1 MGVNKRRISENMIK
15 NCLSKQ
21 QSLKKLFNVDII
33 ILTDT
38 FSSNVYNWYCDGLSI
53 DEIKNKII
61 ENNER

>member
-15 NCLSKQ
+15 DCLSKQ

-38 FSSNVYNWYCDGLSI
+38 FQVMF
-53 DEIKNKII
+53 II
-61 ENNER
+61 GIVMV